1 MEQEFVKA
9 LPILHHLMKAGHQA
23 YFVGGA
29 VRDSYMKRKIGD
41 VDIATS
47 ASPNEVERL
56 FKRTVDVGKEHGTVI
71 VLWED
76 ETYEVTTF
84 RAESEYKDYRRPE
97 AVRFITSLSEDLKRR
112 DLTIN
117 AMAMSAEGELLDY
130 FGGAHDIGQ
139 KLIRTVGNP
148 EDRFREDALRMMR
161 AVRFMSQLGFLLEK
175 ETREAVIKDRS
186 FWHMYQ

>member
-1 MEQEFVKA
+1 
-9 LPILHHLMKAGHQA
+9 
-23 YFVGGA
+23 
-29 VRDSYMKRKIGD
+29 MKRKIGD

-117 AMAMSAEGELLDY
+117 AMAMSAEGEPLDY
-130 FGGAHDIGQ
+130 FEAHMISD
-139 KLIRTVGNP
+139 K
-148 EDRFREDALRMMR
+148 
-161 AVRFMSQLGFLLEK
+161 S
-175 ETREAVIKDRS
+175 
-186 FWHMYQ
+186 